1 MGAVHDRMIVTGK
14 QPMPRTLGHCR
25 SGTCPEPI
33 PTRRLLHY
41 LETYSLYLSLGP
53 QEKILWGYRV
63 DVAEIGAEALST
75 LDTRSL
81 ILPEDKV
88 LRLWS
93 LHPRY
98 LDSRGL
104 VALWR
109 EALLAQAVLGGETRG
124 YRHHPQLR
132 RFLDTPSPMST
143 IATYLHAVQTEAVAR
158 GYRFNADKILAE
170 RSSEL
175 IPVTRGQLDYEW
187 EHLLA
192 KLRVRDPSR
201 LEQFASLTQPEPHLL
216 FRCVPGPVAEWEITR
231 SNT

>member
-1 MGAVHDRMIVTGK
+1 MTGK

-75 LDTRSL
+75 LDDIVDSPGGQSFAPVVTASALPALAAVWRSGARHSWRKL
-81 ILPEDKV
+81 YSVGRRAVTAITPNCV
-88 LRLWS
+88 AS
-93 LHPRY
+93 L
-98 LDSRGL
+98 
-104 VALWR
+104 
-109 EALLAQAVLGGETRG
+109 T
-124 YRHHPQLR
+124 
-132 RFLDTPSPMST
+132 TPSPMLT

-201 LEQFASLTQPEPHLL
+201 LEQFASLTQREPHLL
-216 FRCVPGPVAEWEITR
+216 FWCVPGPVAEWEITR
-231 SNT
+231 SGTG